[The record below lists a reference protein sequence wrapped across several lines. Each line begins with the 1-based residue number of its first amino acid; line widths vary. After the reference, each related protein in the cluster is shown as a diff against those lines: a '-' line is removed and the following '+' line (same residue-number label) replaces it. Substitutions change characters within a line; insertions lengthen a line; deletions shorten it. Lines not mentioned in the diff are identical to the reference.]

1 MGMGSESTADDDAEE
16 VTLTEGPDRG
26 SGNGGVLCVH
36 AYGRLE
42 EIHVQPL
49 TLKQLR
55 QTAKEVFDLPDTEIL
70 LKGPDGSW
78 ADSDEML
85 KNVASVYLELPDGG
99 LHDLEQR
106 IDQLQHMQVSH
117 LCDRLA
123 TLADEQV
130 SHQASIT
137 GLTDALIEEQA
148 FRQEFEEAVRAEI
161 KHECD
166 GVTLHLKKR
175 MDQLEM
181 KLREHTDDSLHSFE
195 ARVSQDL
202 QDLWQWTSDECR
214 QSSERLKDLEQRVV
228 CSNATA
234 REASASVSALRSTRV
249 EVSGN
254 VKECL
259 DGQAKLSARIDDL
272 CDALVKE
279 VQERMA
285 EAHKLQHELSRRD
298 ERTESLRDFGQEL
311 HAAMTTLRSEAVGS
325 GGSTSAAADV
335 VLLREAST
343 TLERRLSELS
353 EHVEESANRS
363 LHVEHQLSQQGE
375 QLSLLQDAL
384 VSEGPGRQDDLLEL
398 RDQVSRIESSLSEA
412 STAAILQ
419 LREECLESI
428 QREVRS
434 RLQDSAK
441 LRQSLEMECK
451 ARKEAFGM
459 IHHAVSQSAT

>member
-1 MGMGSESTADDDAEE
+1 
-16 VTLTEGPDRG
+16 
-26 SGNGGVLCVH
+26 
-36 AYGRLE
+36 
-42 EIHVQPL
+42 
-49 TLKQLR
+49 
-55 QTAKEVFDLPDTEIL
+55 
-70 LKGPDGSW
+70 
-78 ADSDEML
+78 
-85 KNVASVYLELPDGG
+85 
-99 LHDLEQR
+99 
-106 IDQLQHMQVSH
+106 VSH

-259 DGQAKLSARIDDL
+259 EGQAKLSARIDDL

-311 HAAMTTLRSEAVGS
+311 HAAMTTLRSEAVG
-325 GGSTSAAADV
+325 TSAADV
-335 VLLREAST
+335 ARLREAST

-363 LHVEHQLSQQGE
+363 RHVEHQLSQQGE

-384 VSEGPGRQDDLLEL
+384 VSEGPGRQDDLLQL
-398 RDQVSRIESSLSEA
+398 RDEVSRIESSLSEA